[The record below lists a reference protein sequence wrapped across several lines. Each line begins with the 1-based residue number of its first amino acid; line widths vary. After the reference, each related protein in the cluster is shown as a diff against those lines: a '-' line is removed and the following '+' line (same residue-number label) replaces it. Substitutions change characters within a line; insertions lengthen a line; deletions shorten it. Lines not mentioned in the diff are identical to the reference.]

1 MPPTV
6 STLNTASLES
16 TAKKTVVSTNNAD
29 LEKQSENSTYS
40 VTSDETRG
48 SIASSD
54 SESGAT
60 IPEMSLARRIIV
72 FFSLALT
79 MLLASLDLTIVTTTI
94 PKIGEEF
101 HALSDATWVAT
112 AYMLTTTALQPLYG
126 RLSDAFGRV
135 PTLLSAILLFIAGSA
150 ACGWAQS
157 IGVLIFGRALQGVG
171 GAGLLAL
178 VFIIISDLTTE
189 KQRPAY
195 LGVLGAVWSI
205 ASVIGP
211 VLGGVFSDKVSW
223 RWAFLI
229 NLPIAGAVLIA
240 VVLFLRLP
248 IPRDSFWEKLKK
260 VDLLGSLVLI
270 GGVVMLLLGLT
281 WGGKTAPWGSARIIC
296 LLVFGLAL
304 MGLFLLIE
312 WKVALVPTV
321 PMSLLRIRNVC
332 LAVSC
337 QFFMGMVMYSTMYFI
352 PIWYTIVK
360 DASATSSGLHLL
372 PFLLSVSLVSII
384 SGFLVTKT
392 GHYRPFVIFGTAIF
406 AIGAGL
412 LILLDEN
419 SNTGKQIGFLI
430 IMGIGL
436 GLNVQILLI
445 AVQAASPV
453 KDMASATTLY
463 LFVRIL
469 GMSIGVA
476 ILQSVLQNA
485 IIPKLDL
492 LEDQYPEYAHT
503 ILESLN
509 DQSVIYN
516 SGLPDDI
523 RDQLI
528 HYYVL
533 ALRKVFIAT
542 VPLAGLALLL
552 VLPLKHVPLRKGP
565 SGPSIAE

>member
-1 MPPTV
+1 M
-6 STLNTASLES
+6 
-16 TAKKTVVSTNNAD
+16 
-29 LEKQSENSTYS
+29 
-40 VTSDETRG
+40 
-48 SIASSD
+48 
-54 SESGAT
+54 
-60 IPEMSLARRIIV
+60 
-72 FFSLALT
+72 T
-79 MLLASLDLTIVTTTI
+79 MLLASLDLTIITTTI

-101 HALSDATWVAT
+101 HALSNVTWVAT

-135 PTLLSAILLFIAGSA
+135 PTLLSAIMLFIAGSA

-178 VFIIISDLTTE
+178 IFIIISDLTTE
-189 KQRPAY
+189 EQRPAY

-229 NLPIAGAVLIA
+229 NLPIAGVVLIA
-240 VVLFLRLP
+240 LVLFLRLP

-270 GGVVMLLLGLT
+270 SGVVMLLLGLT
-281 WGGKTAPWGSARIIC
+281 WGGKTSPWGSARIVC
-296 LLVFGLAL
+296 LLVFGFVLL
-304 MGLFLLIE
+304 GLFLLIE

-321 PMSLLRIRNVC
+321 PMSLLSNRNVC
-332 LAVSC
+332 LAVAC

-360 DASATSSGLHLL
+360 NASATSSGLHLL
-372 PFLLSVSLVSII
+372 PFLLSVSVVSII

-392 GHYRPFVIFGTAIF
+392 GHYRPFIIFGTTMF
-406 AIGAGL
+406 VIGAGL

-419 SNTGKQIGFLI
+419 TSAEKQAGFLI

-469 GMSIGVA
+469 GMSIGVS

-492 LEDQYPEYAHT
+492 LETQYPEYAHT
-503 ILESLN
+503 FSESLD

-516 SGLPDDI
+516 SGLPDDV
-523 RDQLI
+523 RDLLI

-542 VPLAGLALLL
+542 VPLAGFSLLL
-552 VLPLKHVPLRKGP
+552 VLPLKHVPLRKDP
-565 SGPSIAE
+565 AELSTA